1 MLDKERI
8 VETLAAEWD
17 ALENLLTGLTDAQW
31 EKDTPL
37 PGWRVHDVVAHL
49 VGTELMLSGEPTP
62 DTGQDVSSYPH
73 VHNAIGARNEHYV
86 QHFRAQP
93 HEVLLTRFRD
103 VTAARL
109 VSLRAMSD
117 EEFHAPATTP
127 AGEATYARFMRIR
140 VFDCWMHEQDIR
152 DTVGLPGG
160 EDGASAELSVD
171 EITTALGFVVGKRG
185 GAPDGSAITFELN
198 GFRTVHVA
206 VDGRAKVVDELPGE
220 PTVRIALPLGVFTR
234 LCGGRVDPATVLSAV
249 SYDGDALLG
258 ERIATHLAF
267 TI

>member
-8 VETLAAEWD
+8 VEALATEGD
-17 ALENLLTGLTDAQW
+17 ALDHLLTGLTDAQW
-31 EKDTPL
+31 EKDAPL

-62 DTGQDVSSYPH
+62 DSGQDVRSYPH
-73 VHNAIGARNEHYV
+73 VRNDIGARNEHYV
-86 QHFRAQP
+86 QHFRAQS
-93 HEVLLTRFRD
+93 HAALLARFRE

-109 VSLRAMSD
+109 ASLRAMPD
-117 EEFHAPATTP
+117 EEFHAPAQTP

-152 DTVGLPGG
+152 DAVGLPGD
-160 EDGASAELSVD
+160 EQGACAELSVD

-185 GAPDGSAITFELN
+185 GAPDGSSVTFDL
-198 GFRTVHVA
+198 GSRALHVA
-206 VDGRAKVVDELPGE
+206 VDGRAKVVESLPGE
-220 PTVRIALPLGVFTR
+220 ATVRITLPLGVFTR
-234 LCGGRVDPATVLSAV
+234 LCGGRVDPEKV
-249 SYDGDALLG
+249 SPSVSFDGDEVLG
-258 ERIATHLAF
+258 EQLVKHLAF

>member
-8 VETLAAEWD
+8 VEALATEGD
-17 ALENLLTGLTDAQW
+17 ALDHLLTGLTDAQW
-31 EKDTPL
+31 EKDAPL

-62 DTGQDVSSYPH
+62 DSGQDVRSYPH
-73 VHNAIGARNEHYV
+73 VRNDIGARNEHYV
-86 QHFRAQP
+86 QHFRAQS
-93 HEVLLTRFRD
+93 HAALLARFRE

-109 VSLRAMSD
+109 ASLRAMPD
-117 EEFHAPATTP
+117 EEFHAPAQTP

-140 VFDCWMHEQDIR
+140 VFDCWVHEQDIR
-152 DTVGLPGG
+152 DAVGLPGG
-160 EDGASAELSVD
+160 EDGVCAELSVD

-185 GAPDGSAITFELN
+185 GAPDGSAITFELT
-198 GFRTVHVA
+198 GFRTIHVA

-220 PTVRIALPLGVFTR
+220 PTARIALPLGVFTR
-234 LCGGRVDPATVLSAV
+234 LCGGRIDPAAVLSAV
-249 SYDGDALLG
+249 SFDGDEVLA